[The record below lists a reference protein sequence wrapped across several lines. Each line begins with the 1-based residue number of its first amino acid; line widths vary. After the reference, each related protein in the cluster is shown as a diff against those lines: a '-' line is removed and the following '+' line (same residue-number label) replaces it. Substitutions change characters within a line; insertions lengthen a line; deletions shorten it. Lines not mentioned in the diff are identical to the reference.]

1 MIRIHL
7 LQSSILILQI
17 ICIIYTCYANG
28 EDEASKGTYMIGTGI
43 HDITG
48 PAAQINFMG
57 YARSEQTGTGI
68 HMRLRAR
75 SFIISDYIEND
86 VGKVDAM
93 NRFRKKDET
102 FWTDT
107 KYIRRRFTQTGG
119 YEETYSRGKTA
130 RTICFVSIDAG
141 MGSDLLT
148 KKVLERFHELIQDS
162 ETVCH
167 LENTSISGTH
177 THSAPA
183 GFLQYTLY
191 QISSLGFVH
200 EAFDAYV
207 EGIAQSL
214 YRAFLNMEKASIDVG
229 QGLLFG
235 ANINRSPTSYILN
248 PKEERDLYAKEGD
261 TDKNMVL
268 LKFNSIANNKLL
280 GVLNWFSVHGT
291 SMNAT
296 NTLISGDNKG
306 YASYLMEKSLNP
318 EGTLPG
324 KGDFVAAFASTNLGD
339 VSPNTNGPKCMDTGL
354 PCDAVSSTCNGRNEL
369 CIATGP
375 GKDMFESTEIIGR
388 KQFDHAM
395 NLMRNTSTHIQ
406 GTIDFRH
413 SFVNMSNVTVNLKN
427 GTHAS
432 TCDAA
437 LGYSFAAGTTDGPGA
452 FDFSQSQNSS
462 NVFWNIVSGFLSEPS
477 EDQIKC
483 HAPKPILLNIGNLQR
498 PYRWDPESVPISI
511 FKVGQLFI
519 LNVPSEF
526 TTMAGRRLKRS
537 ILSITENYGVQNAI
551 VVIAGLS
558 NSYTHYVTTEE
569 EYQGQRYEAA
579 STLYG
584 PHTLAA
590 YIQEFERLCI
600 DLFENKRSRSEPAP
614 ADIEAQQMSLLPPVI
629 VDNIA
634 FGKKFGSI
642 VEDANDQYHKGD
654 KVIVKFR
661 SSNPRNNLRLE
672 STFLTV
678 DIMVNGLWETRFVDG
693 DWCTKFEWEGNV
705 YLGYSYA
712 IISWIIPHDVSTG
725 IYRICHYGTRKKMIT
740 DDSELSDGST
750 LEWGSL
756 VDYEGCS
763 RAFSVNPKDSSYAL

>member
-1 MIRIHL
+1 MIHW
-7 LQSSILILQI
+7 LQSFIVILLFQSICFFITIL
-17 ICIIYTCYANG
+17 ANS

-43 HDITG
+43 YDITG

-75 SFIISDYIEND
+75 SFIISEYIHDTVVKDGGLNLIR
-86 VGKVDAM
+86 GKED
-93 NRFRKKDET
+93 DPS
-102 FWTDT
+102 WTTST
-107 KYIRRRFTQTGG
+107 KQVRRRFTQ
-119 YEETYSRGKTA
+119 SDNRGKYDKTSGK
-130 RTICFVSIDAG
+130 TICFISMDAG

-148 KKVLERFHELIQDS
+148 KKVLERFHALIPDS

-167 LENTSISGTH
+167 IENTSVSGTH

-191 QISSLGFVH
+191 QISSLGFVRQ
-200 EAFDAYV
+200 AFDAYV
-207 EGIAQSL
+207 EGIAQSM

-235 ANINRSPTSYILN
+235 ANINRSPTSYVLN
-248 PKEERDLYAKEGD
+248 PKEERDFYATEGD
-261 TDKNMVL
+261 TDKNMLL
-268 LKFNSIANNKLL
+268 LKFTSITRNNTL

-291 SMNAT
+291 SMNAS

-306 YASYLMEKSLNP
+306 YASYLMEKALNS
-318 EGTLPG
+318 EETLPG
-324 KGDFVAAFASTNLGD
+324 QGDVVAAFASTNLGD
-339 VSPNTNGPKCMDTGL
+339 VSPNTNGPKCIDSGL
-354 PCDAVSSTCNGRNEL
+354 PCDSISSTCNGRNEL
-369 CIATGP
+369 CIASGP
-375 GKDMFESTEIIGR
+375 GKDMFESTEIMGR

-395 NLMRNTSTHIQ
+395 KLMNDLSVHIE
-406 GTIDFRH
+406 GNIDFRH
-413 SFVNMSNVTVNLKN
+413 SFLDMSNVTVTLKN
-427 GTHAS
+427 GTLVS

-462 NVFWNIVSGFLSEPS
+462 NAFWNIVSGFLSEPS

-483 HAPKPILLNIGNLQR
+483 HAPKPILLNTGNLRR

-537 ILSITENYGVQNAI
+537 IQSVIEKYGFQNSI

-584 PHTLAA
+584 PYTLAA
-590 YIQEFERLCI
+590 YIQEFERICI
-600 DLFENKRSRSEPAP
+600 DLFENKSSISAPEPP
-614 ADIEAQQMSLLPPVI
+614 DIEAKQLSLVPPVI

-634 FGKKFGSI
+634 FGKHFGSI
-642 VEDANDQYHKGD
+642 VEDAKDEYCIED
-654 KVIVKFR
+654 EVVVKFR
-661 SSNPRNNLRLE
+661 SSNPRNNLRTE
-672 STFLTV
+672 STFLSV
-678 DIMVNGLWETRFVDG
+678 DIVVNNSWETRFVDG
-693 DWCTKFEWEGNV
+693 DWCTKFDWEGNV

-712 IISWIIPHDVSTG
+712 TISWTIPSDALTG
-725 IYRICHYGTRKKMIT
+725 MYRICHYGTRKKMIT
-740 DDSELSDGST
+740 DNPTLSDGST
-750 LEWGSL
+750 VDWGSF
-756 VDYEGCS
+756 VDFKGCS
-763 RAFSVNPKDSSYAL
+763 REFLVKYKDT